1 MKQRKK
7 LLLHTCCGPCLTHV
21 HSVLCAEYEIAVFY
35 YNPNIAPQAE
45 YAQRLSEVKQFTTI
59 HNIVL
64 LTGRYNQADWFKAV
78 REQRFSGELSPRC
91 YLCYSLRLKET
102 FDVAKQCKY
111 DVVCTTLSVSPYK
124 DAEKINEIGRSFA
137 ELYGIQFIEAD
148 FKQNGG
154 YQHSIVLSKQYGMY
168 RQKYCGCVYS
178 RLERNKNSLWS
189 IKSNSYKKN
198 MITAN
203 NKY

>member
-1 MKQRKK
+1 
-7 LLLHTCCGPCLTHV
+7 
-21 HSVLCAEYEIAVFY
+21 
-35 YNPNIAPQAE
+35 
-45 YAQRLSEVKQFTTI
+45 
-59 HNIVL
+59 
-64 LTGRYNQADWFKAV
+64 
-78 REQRFSGELSPRC
+78 
-91 YLCYSLRLKET
+91 
-102 FDVAKQCKY
+102 
-111 DVVCTTLSVSPYK
+111 VCTTLSVSPYK